1 MIIFTSR
8 LEHKTRELL
17 AARSRDL
24 TYADIAAKAEQL
36 GGDIKPLW
44 LTSFMNT
51 PNQGF
56 SVAKVELLY
65 LILSGDELKL

>member
-1 MIIFTSR
+1 MSIFESK
-8 LEHKTRELL
+8 LEHTTRKLL
-17 AARSRDL
+17 AQRPREMS
-24 TYADIAAKAEQL
+24 YADISEKAEQL

-44 LTSFMNT
+44 LTSFMTT

-65 LILSGDELKL
+65 TILTGNELQL

>member
-1 MIIFTSR
+1 MTTFISK
-8 LEHKTRELL
+8 LEHRTRELL
-17 AARSRDL
+17 KDRPRELS
-24 TYADIAAKAEQL
+24 YADIAAKATAL

-44 LTSFMNT
+44 LTSFMTT

-65 LILSGDELKL
+65 LILTGDELKV

>member
-1 MIIFTSR
+1 MNTFESK
-8 LEHKTRELL
+8 LEHTTRELL
-17 AARSRDL
+17 QKRPREMS
-24 TYADIAAKAEQL
+24 YALIAEKAEAL

-44 LTSFMNT
+44 LTSFMTT

-65 LILSGDELKL
+65 TILSGKTLQL

>member
-1 MIIFTSR
+1 MTIFISK
-8 LEHKTRELL
+8 LEHRTRELL
-17 AARSRDL
+17 RDRPREL
-24 TYADIAAKAEQL
+24 SYADISVKATAM

-44 LTSFMNT
+44 LTSFMTT

-65 LILSGDELKL
+65 IILTGDTLKV

>member
-1 MIIFTSR
+1 MSIFESK
-8 LEHKTRELL
+8 LEHTTRKLL
-17 AARSRDL
+17 AQRPREMS
-24 TYADIAAKAEQL
+24 YADISEKAEQL

-65 LILSGDELKL
+65 TILTGNELQL